1 VLNNGNTQGWTTAV
15 SKAAMT
21 LLLAAV
27 VVFVAWMVFK
37 IVIVP
42 LVVIVVLL
50 GIIRMALFGRRSDD
64 W

>member
-1 VLNNGNTQGWTTAV
+1 MLNNGNTQGWTTAV

-27 VVFVAWMVFK
+27 VVFIAWTIFK
-37 IVIVP
+37 IVLVP
-42 LVVIVVLL
+42 LVIIVALI
-50 GIIRMALFGRRSDD
+50 GIIRMAVLGRHHTD